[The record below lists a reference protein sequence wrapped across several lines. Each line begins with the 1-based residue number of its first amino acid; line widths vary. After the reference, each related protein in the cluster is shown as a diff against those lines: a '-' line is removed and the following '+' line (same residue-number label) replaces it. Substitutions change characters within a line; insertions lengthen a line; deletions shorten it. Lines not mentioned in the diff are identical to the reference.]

1 MLWSLTCWNHK
12 LSTTRLVRWWLR
24 MTVLDRLIIVV
35 IVNILHIIISFFVL
49 MFWLAN
55 RLAHSLLMATTE
67 NFLSQYLNMEQE
79 ATVGIRFV
87 LGFMNFISGT
97 TIFFEVV
104 LTIVVWA
111 FSIFFIVDL
120 IWDGIVTRSVL
131 RNFASKP
138 DIILSTRG
146 EYVGGH
152 PELPDSRFIYL
163 TIGGRKESPNLSL
176 VLPGLQGKEFN
187 IPLIDITST
196 KSGIDEK
203 FGQPGGF
210 NIWLTSITPSVWK
223 GHRSVLNVE
232 YTNSGRKYLVET
244 GSFLR
249 GNDEVQ
255 KWKNY
260 LTCAQAEADTG
271 IKPYG
276 NWKSLPEDDRK
287 EAENET
293 SQESN

>member
-1 MLWSLTCWNHK
+1 MLWSLTCWNHR

-24 MTVLDRLIIVV
+24 MGVFDRLIIV
-35 IVNILHIIISFFVL
+35 IIANILHVIISFFVL

-55 RLAHSLLMATTE
+55 RLAHSLLIATTD
-67 NFLSQYLNMEQE
+67 NIFSQYLNLDTEI
-79 ATVGIRFV
+79 TTGVKFV

-104 LTIVVWA
+104 LTIAVWA
-111 FSIFFIVDL
+111 FSIFFVIDL
-120 IWDGIVTRSVL
+120 IWDGIITRAVL
-131 RNFASKP
+131 RSFVSKP
-138 DIILSTRG
+138 NVILSTRG

-163 TIGGRKESPNLSL
+163 TIDGKKECPYLSL
-176 VLPGLQGKEFN
+176 VLPGLQGKEFK
-187 IPLIDITST
+187 IPLIDITGT
-196 KSGIDEK
+196 KTGIDEK

-210 NIWLTSITPSVWK
+210 NIWMTSITPSIWK
-223 GHRSVLNVE
+223 GLRSVLNVE
-232 YTNSGRKYLVET
+232 YTNSGRKFLVET

-271 IKPYG
+271 KKPHG
-276 NWKSLPEDDRK
+276 QWKSLPEDKK
-287 EAENET
+287 EADK
-293 SQESN
+293 

>member
-1 MLWSLTCWNHK
+1 MLWSLTKWNHR

-24 MTVLDRLIIVV
+24 MGVFDRLIIVI

-55 RLAHSLLMATTE
+55 RLAHSLLMATTDSI
-67 NFLSQYLNMEQE
+67 FSQYLDVNQE
-79 ATVGIRFV
+79 VTAGVKFV
-87 LGFMNFISGT
+87 LGFMSFISGT
-97 TIFFEVV
+97 TIFFEVI
-104 LTIVVWA
+104 LTIAVWA

-120 IWDGIVTRSVL
+120 IWDVIVTRAVL
-131 RNFASKP
+131 RGFAAKP
-138 DIILSTRG
+138 DVILSTRG

-163 TIGGRKESPNLSL
+163 KIGGKRKSPNMSL

-210 NIWLTSITPSVWK
+210 NIWLTSITPSIWK

-232 YTNSGRKYLVET
+232 YTNAGRKYLVET

-260 LTCAQAEADTG
+260 LTCSQAEADTDV
-271 IKPYG
+271 KPYG
-276 NWKSLPEDDRK
+276 QWKSLPEDK
-287 EAENET
+287 EDNQKEGSE
-293 SQESN
+293 